1 MAYIDPYESP
11 LYNTEHMFYVNSK
24 TTQQTQAYIYGH
36 TELYSPVDMWEIPE
50 DRVSQRNSFP
60 YGQGCIFVVRQCT
73 LFGLGLVSACLARI
87 TLGFPELLH
96 ALI

>member
-50 DRVSQRNSFP
+50 DRV
-60 YGQGCIFVVRQCT
+60 T
-73 LFGLGLVSACLARI
+73 
-87 TLGFPELLH
+87 EE
-96 ALI
+96 

>member
-36 TELYSPVDMWEIPE
+36 TELHTEVM
-50 DRVSQRNSFP
+50 
-60 YGQGCIFVVRQCT
+60 
-73 LFGLGLVSACLARI
+73 
-87 TLGFPELLH
+87 
-96 ALI
+96 